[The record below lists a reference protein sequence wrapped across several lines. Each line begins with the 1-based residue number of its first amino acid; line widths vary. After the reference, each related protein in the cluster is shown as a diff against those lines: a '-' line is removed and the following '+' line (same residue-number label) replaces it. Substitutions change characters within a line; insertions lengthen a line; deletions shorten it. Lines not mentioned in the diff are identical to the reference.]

1 MDEDPRL
8 STLEL
13 IILSLTIYTVFS
25 IIIQFIIP
33 VSIEMMRL
41 FNIFELI
48 CSGFFLY
55 EWIYRFRH
63 SKNKRKFILKN
74 LIDLIASFP
83 IGLLSGL
90 KAFRLLKI
98 LQIIKIFGSIDR
110 FIKYLE
116 SNKVYMFKL
125 ILVSGV
131 TIMMFISPVMILYF
145 EENIGSINTAS
156 DSLWFTFAAL
166 TSCGFGDVTCT
177 TISGR
182 LLTVI
187 MSISGIGF
195 FSTFTGLVVNYILN
209 KAKEEED
216 KIESKL
222 H

>member
-83 IGLLSGL
+83 IGLLSGF

-209 KAKEEED
+209 KAKEED

>member
-1 MDEDPRL
+1 
-8 STLEL
+8 
-13 IILSLTIYTVFS
+13 
-25 IIIQFIIP
+25 
-33 VSIEMMRL
+33 
-41 FNIFELI
+41 
-48 CSGFFLY
+48 
-55 EWIYRFRH
+55 
-63 SKNKRKFILKN
+63 
-74 LIDLIASFP
+74 
-83 IGLLSGL
+83 
-90 KAFRLLKI
+90 
-98 LQIIKIFGSIDR
+98 
-110 FIKYLE
+110 
-116 SNKVYMFKL
+116 
-125 ILVSGV
+125 
-131 TIMMFISPVMILYF
+131 MILYF

-209 KAKEEED
+209 KAKEED